1 MRYLAALLSIF
12 MHILIVIFMFNFVE
26 LTHDQGSDG
35 FGIELVSLAEKK
47 AVAVHEPAQK
57 VEPVLK
63 EKVKTKPKQ
72 FKESIRPDRLQRRAS
87 ERIVERAERKTVPTS
102 SKSTPKPAPKSVPE
116 PAPSTHKSYPHI
128 ETGTSDNPN
137 AVILRQGKGIAVGN
151 STMVLKR
158 GSEARSLSA
167 LAAYSFDEDDFRG
180 HYETS
185 TGRQVVIIDARTE
198 HGRLILH
205 DRKSGL
211 IRKLKKYEHGNFIYT
226 YGPSFDEDE
235 PVQGSVVFLPGD
247 EHWIHRFMWLP
258 EGEAAEYPV
267 KGRVDALT
275 AGKENNRHDLFVPAA
290 KGVFPAVVL
299 GSFGMDIPSEQFT
312 EVARHL
318 CGRDVV
324 VLRVDS
330 LDGVSLDKAFNEL
343 RSHSKVDPD
352 RIGVWFRGYGVK
364 KMPRMDLPAG
374 LFKFVILTIDHPDEC
389 LFPERLASV
398 FADGL
403 PTFIGFRGVN
413 DDWKSVLPVMLTG
426 FQSAPHQIVMIDD
439 THSGVEGMGT
449 DQDWIDCLSG
459 DFVNSISA
467 WLDSN

>member
-1 MRYLAALLSIF
+1 
-12 MHILIVIFMFNFVE
+12 MHILIVIFVFNFVD
-26 LTHDQGSDG
+26 LTHDQVSDG
-35 FGIELVSLAEKK
+35 FGIELVSLAGKK
-47 AVAVHEPAQK
+47 AVTVHEPAQK
-57 VEPVLK
+57 VKPVLK
-63 EKVKTKPKQ
+63 KKVKAKPKQ
-72 FKESIRPDRLQRRAS
+72 FNENIRIDRLQGHVS
-87 ERIVERAERKTVPTS
+87 ERKVERVERRTVPPS
-102 SKSTPKPAPKSVPE
+102 GKPVPKPTPKSVPE

-137 AVILRQGKGIAVGN
+137 AVILRQGKGITVGN

-167 LAAYSFDEDDFRG
+167 LAAYSFNEDDFRG

-185 TGRQVVIIDARTE
+185 TGRQIVVIDARAE

-211 IRKLKKYEHGNFIYT
+211 IRKLKKYERGDFIYT

-267 KGRVDALT
+267 KGRVDAVSSGAE
-275 AGKENNRHDLFVPAA
+275 AGRQSIFVPAA
-290 KGVFPAVVL
+290 KGKFPAVVL
-299 GSFGMDIPSEQFT
+299 GSFGIDIPSEQFN

-324 VLRVDS
+324 VMRIDS
-330 LDGVSLDKAFNEL
+330 LDDVSLKKACAEL
-343 RSHSKVDPD
+343 RSHPKVDPG
-352 RIGVWFRGYGVK
+352 RIGVWFRGYGAK
-364 KMPRMDLPAG
+364 KMPRMNLPAG

-403 PTFIGFRGVN
+403 PTFFGFRGVSG
-413 DDWKSVLPVMLTG
+413 DWKKVVPVMLTG
-426 FQSAPHQIVMIDD
+426 FQSAPHQIIMIDD
-439 THSGVEGMGT
+439 TPSSVEGMGT